1 MAAYAFSTVSST
13 TGTYSTTY
21 KSSRVSV
28 MSSELD
34 LAPHLSRVDLWS
46 WLEDDEEKVT
56 KIERTKRLVK
66 EFCHGGDGD
75 IGALVE
81 RWLSEVGVGW
91 VRDLSDDPSAGT
103 SSLLRTQPQRNS
115 LTEKWIR
122 ALTLLEGHFAKGEQ
136 DAPALVQLARFVEAA
151 VLKMLPFVDALLL
164 ASADPDAATDTAA
177 DATNGAQAPSEREL
191 QTLLDVRDAVFST
204 SEGIQLVFKS
214 CDCDSLV
221 EMEAQRSSV
230 EVLSLLS
237 AKKQRLDEVVW
248 NTMEEVRTSILN
260 NDDDNEWGIQTRQ
273 GSPDICKVTRSLVTY
288 IKCLTVDY
296 WRVNSIV
303 RTAAKLG
310 NYVPPHNK
318 TDPVYTLMVDT
329 VSSLQVR
336 LAKRSESFPDHSL
349 RFLFLINNTQ
359 FIWQQLHSLYR
370 IKYHVATLTPK
381 IEDYIQK
388 YLQVSWEPV
397 LSCLHNDTP
406 RCFRTNSAL
415 PKFDSEFQKIYTAQK
430 LWKVPDPKLRTR
442 LREAIVEKV
451 VSGLTSYLEDNNV
464 TNPGVTPQ
472 EREEMLMELFEG

>member
-1 MAAYAFSTVSST
+1 MAAYYAFSTVSST

-34 LAPHLSRVDLWS
+34 LAPQLSRVDLWS
-46 WLEDDEEKVT
+46 WLEDDEEKT
-56 KIERTKRLVK
+56 KKIDCTKRLVK
-66 EFCHGGDGD
+66 GFCHSNGD
-75 IGALVE
+75 IGAMVE
-81 RWLSEVGVGW
+81 RWFSELGVGW
-91 VRDLSDDPSAGT
+91 VLDLADDPSAGT
-103 SSLLRTQPQRNS
+103 SLLRTQPQRNS

-122 ALTLLEGHFAKGEQ
+122 ALTLLEGRFVEGEH
-136 DAPALVQLARFVEAA
+136 DAPAPVLFARFVEAA

-164 ASADPDAATDTAA
+164 ASADPDAATDTA
-177 DATNGAQAPSEREL
+177 DATNGAQAPSERKL
-191 QTLLDVRDAVFST
+191 QTLMDVRDAVFRT
-204 SEGIQLVFKS
+204 S
-214 CDCDSLV
+214 V
-221 EMEAQRSSV
+221 EMEAQRSSG
-230 EVLSLLS
+230 ELVLSLLS
-237 AKKQRLDEVVW
+237 AKKQGLDEVVW
-248 NTMEEVRTSILN
+248 NTMEEVRTSILNN

-296 WRVNSIV
+296 WRLNSIV

-310 NYVPPHNK
+310 NHVPPDNK

-329 VSSLQVR
+329 VSSLQVS
-336 LAKRSESFPDHSL
+336 LAKRSESFPNHSL
-349 RFLFLINNTQ
+349 RFLFLINNTH
-359 FIWQQLHSLYR
+359 FIWQQLHSLHR

-381 IEDYIQK
+381 IEDYIQN

-415 PKFDSEFQKIYTAQK
+415 PKFDSKFQKIYTAQK

-442 LREAIVEKV
+442 LRKAIVEKV
-451 VSGLTSYLEDNNV
+451 VPGLTRYLEDNNV
-464 TNPGVTPQ
+464 TNPGVTSQ
-472 EREEMLMELFEG
+472 EREEMLLELFEG

>member
-1 MAAYAFSTVSST
+1 MAAYYAFSTVSST

-75 IGALVE
+75 TGAQE

-91 VRDLSDDPSAGT
+91 VLDLSDDPSAGT

-122 ALTLLEGHFAKGEQ
+122 ALTLLEGRFVEGEQ
-136 DAPALVQLARFVEAA
+136 DAPAPVQLARFVEAA

-177 DATNGAQAPSEREL
+177 DATNGAQAPSERKL
-191 QTLLDVRDAVFST
+191 QTLLDVRDAVFRT
-204 SEGIQLVFKS
+204 SEGIQLIFKS
-214 CDCDSLV
+214 CDSLV
-221 EMEAQRSSV
+221 EMEAQRT
-230 EVLSLLS
+230 SL
-237 AKKQRLDEVVW
+237 W
-248 NTMEEVRTSILN
+248 NAMEEVRTSILN
-260 NDDDNEWGIQTRQ
+260 DDDDNEWGIQARQ

-310 NYVPPHNK
+310 NYVPPHCK

-349 RFLFLINNTQ
+349 RFLFLINNTH

-397 LSCLHNDTP
+397 LSCLHSDTP
-406 RCFRTNSAL
+406 RCFRTNSVL

-442 LREAIVEKV
+442 LRKAIVEKV
-451 VSGLTSYLEDNNV
+451 VPGLTRYLEDNNV
-464 TNPGVTPQ
+464 TNPGVTSQ
-472 EREEMLMELFEG
+472 EREEMLLELFEG